1 VKRSRLRPLYSKTTG
16 ADRFRLCLEAEA
28 RGDLAERDHLL
39 ASCPRFQVQM
49 PDPDFLRM
57 HEATTALT
65 TELLLF
71 LARYEERL
79 RLLVA
84 LGELIP
90 MAGVLL
96 DEEGAPEPPGPGR
109 ILLQQVTADL
119 LEDLMADAVRAMR
132 SAQEAFARVCREGP
146 RVDPKVV
153 LSAFAPHVGEL
164 LAPYE
169 ALLEAAASVER
180 ITEHAY
186 ERMSRAWAAALG
198 ERLKED

>member
-1 VKRSRLRPLYSKTTG
+1 VKRSRLRPLYSKITG

-39 ASCPRFQVQM
+39 VSCPRFQVHM

-90 MAGVLL
+90 MAGDLL
-96 DEEGAPEPPGPGR
+96 DEEGAPEPPGGDR
-109 ILLQQVTADL
+109 VLLQQVTTDL

-132 SAQEAFARVCREGP
+132 SAQEAFARACRDGP
-146 RVDPKVV
+146 KVAPKVV

-169 ALLEAAASVER
+169 ALLDEATPIER

-186 ERMSRAWAAALG
+186 ELMGRTWAAALG
-198 ERLKED
+198 EPLKED